1 MCVWGGWGGERLAAL
16 VGASIGTPEV
26 AIGIK

>member
-1 MCVWGGWGGERLAAL
+1 MCVCGEGGERLAAL